1 MQPQSSCLLPG
12 DQGASGASDAAE
24 GPQRDRAARLWR
36 RTGEAPLGTHQGGS
50 PLKSRVGAKGLLSGD
65 GARGK
70 EYNEDDD
77 DKDNDTDD
85 DNHLHI
91 LPPELPGHLL
101 GCCLEVFRRGFQV
114 LGLVSEVVQVFPSGQ
129 DPLHILGHNI
139 LDPLHL
145 ALQAPDPVIS
155 GTPTA
160 LLHVSEHLGLSKQN
174 LA

>member
-1 MQPQSSCLLPG
+1 MLLGHLMQQKALRGTEQRSCG
-12 DQGASGASDAAE
+12 GGQ
-24 GPQRDRAARLWR
+24 AR
-36 RTGEAPLGTHQGGS
+36 APLGTHQGGS

-101 GCCLEVFRRGFQV
+101 GCRLEVFRRGFQV

-145 ALQAPDPVIS
+145 ALQVPDPVIS

-160 LLHVSEHLGLSKQN
+160 LLLDVNTGAN
-174 LA
+174 